1 MLGFKIIG
9 IWPFNP
15 KVMNAKTR
23 SVNIYITMNSNHEAE
38 GEGHYTLD
46 DKVGPNQQEEQET
59 IAIEFFNM
67 VGIVIKSNTKCHQEE
82 HKHQYYVEM
91 PHNPPS
97 NNVEHEEH
105 VINLDYPTP
114 TFNT

>member
-1 MLGFKIIG
+1 MLGFKVTR

-23 SVNIYITMNSNHEAE
+23 SANIYITMNSNHEAE

-59 IAIEFFNM
+59 MAIEFFNM
-67 VGIVIKSNTKCHQEE
+67 VSIIINQTRNATKRSASTNIMWKCLVVLQQIMLNM
-82 HKHQYYVEM
+82 KNM
-91 PHNPPS
+91 
-97 NNVEHEEH
+97 
-105 VINLDYPTP
+105 
-114 TFNT
+114 